1 MIVESYLHVLSIFQ
15 NLKNIKAR
23 AKTKDPSF
31 LAILE
36 NGENWHYLQAN
47 TNTYLDILHPKIGHE
62 VMEGR

>member
-36 NGENWHYLQAN
+36 NGEN
-47 TNTYLDILHPKIGHE
+47 
-62 VMEGR
+62 

>member
-1 MIVESYLHVLSIFQ
+1 MIVENYLHVLSIFQ

-23 AKTKDPSF
+23 AKTKDPLF

-36 NGENWHYLQAN
+36 NGKNYHYLQAN

>member
-23 AKTKDPSF
+23 AKTKDPLF
-31 LAILE
+31 LAI
-36 NGENWHYLQAN
+36 YLQAN